1 MRAQNRFPAAVLVF
15 VFTLGCFASFTA
27 PAHAALSITVGT
39 HTLAPNT
46 PNQQVQL
53 FVAGSDA
60 IEALNFNAQIADG
73 GPELGGVIDGPVIT
87 SADIVNGTIF
97 NNRSTGQQNPGSFP
111 QLAIRTTTTAGGTV
125 AGPGLLA
132 TLVIDTTGFTSGT
145 YALKLFDTLNGP
157 TDFALT
163 PVTIT
168 DGSIVVPEPSCTW
181 LFAVPMLL
189 SARRRRLAH
198 RLHLR

>member
-1 MRAQNRFPAAVLVF
+1 MWARKFPARLLVCAIAACLTF
-15 VFTLGCFASFTA
+15 FSHAA
-27 PAHAALSITVGT
+27 AAALSITVGT

-46 PNQQVQL
+46 PNQTVQL
-53 FVAGSDA
+53 FVAGGEA

-73 GPELGGVIDGPVIT
+73 GPELGGTIDGPNIT

-125 AGPGLLA
+125 PGAGLLA
-132 TLVIDTTGFTSGT
+132 TLVIDTTGFTSGK
-145 YALKLFDTLNGP
+145 YPLNLFDTLNGP

-168 DGSIVVPEPSCTW
+168 DGFILVPEPSGAW
-181 LFAVPMLL
+181 VLGSVAILA
-189 SARRRRLAH
+189 ARRRRSAD
-198 RLHLR
+198 RRVSRS